1 MAGDQPFEVPRSPGT
16 LHYRLGPILA
26 ERPPPRVFFR
36 PTRFDFVAGSF
47 LGAVFFRLFACLAGF
62 FMGVSCGFEVHLR
75 SEFPDRVPSSSPE
88 RPTNQGSTKAPSVPE
103 CPIASHHP

>member
-1 MAGDQPFEVPRSPGT
+1 
-16 LHYRLGPILA
+16 
-26 ERPPPRVFFR
+26 
-36 PTRFDFVAGSF
+36 
-47 LGAVFFRLFACLAGF
+47 LAGF